1 MAATPEAFPA
11 PGLHPAWPGYTGGTT
26 GGSSP
31 RKHSQGLHPTSEPSQ
46 LPTVSSCEDM
56 ELVLPLMGRVGCG
69 STAPPIP
76 HPAPSVPCGHGNP
89 STGAKFPLEQPRC
102 QSWWEKGPWSC
113 CPEASCPHSAGWSV
127 PAGAGSALG
136 VLEPAAPAAGM
147 SGHQV
152 GGHPAVAH
160 LPSLSQGG
168 RPWHLWLGHSCT
180 PPGGLCP
187 LQVPGRRAGWHQAAA
202 GPGAPLALSPRHPL
216 LPGSCDNLPSCA
228 SPKAPGWSPS
238 SLWKTTGTKRSSPC
252 QAASAT
258 QGPI

>member
-168 RPWHLWLGHSCT
+168 RPGTSGWVTAAHLLGGSV
-180 PPGGLCP
+180 LCRFQGEGQDGTKL
-187 LQVPGRRAGWHQAAA
+187 LQ
-202 GPGAPLALSPRHPL
+202 ALEPL
-216 LPGSCDNLPSCA
+216 LPCPPGTHSSLARATIPGQLPS
-228 SPKAPGWSPS
+228 
-238 SLWKTTGTKRSSPC
+238 
-252 QAASAT
+252 
-258 QGPI
+258 